1 MRRTPLVRATPGKTD
16 CASNARLEEWRAL
29 AAASRSFTIV
39 AGDFVKTGG
48 MDRANYAL
56 ADYLSRDGTRVELV
70 THRAANELAGRANVT
85 VRRVPKPLG
94 SYVLADPLLARAGRR
109 AAAARDAAGGITI
122 VNGGNCVVRAVNWV
136 HYLHAAYRPEFE
148 RSLTGARR
156 AAYHAYARRQERL
169 ALRAA
174 ELVITNSEATRRAV
188 IERIGVDERR
198 VVVVYLG
205 LDPALFAPSDAEERA
220 RARSELGF
228 AARPAVA
235 FVGALGDRRKG
246 FDTVFEAWRAL
257 TRDPAWDVDLVAVG
271 AGSELEAWRGR
282 IEQAGLSQRVRLLGF
297 RRDVPRVLA
306 ACDALVAPARYEP
319 FGLGALEALAKG
331 LPAFVSASAGVAELY
346 PSELRHLLLVEPES
360 ASELAEK
367 LGNWRTHGTA
377 DQAALVAFSERI
389 RRRDWDVV
397 SADMLAAIVERTC

>member
-1 MRRTPLVRATPGKTD
+1 
-16 CASNARLEEWRAL
+16 L
-29 AAASRSFTIV
+29 AAAPPSFTIV

-56 ADYLSRDGTRVELV
+56 ADYLSRDGARLELV
-70 THRAANELAGRANVT
+70 THRAAAELAERSNVS

-94 SYVLADPLLARAGRR
+94 SYVLGDPLLARAGRL
-109 AAAARDAAGGITI
+109 AAAARRSVHGITI
-122 VNGGNCVVRAVNWV
+122 VNGGNCVAQAVNWV
-136 HYLHAAYRPEFE
+136 HYVHAAYRPEFA
-148 RSLTGARR
+148 RSVAGARR

-174 ELVITNSEATRRAV
+174 ELVIANSEATRRAV
-188 IERIGVDERR
+188 IERVGVDERR

-205 LDPALFAPSDAEERA
+205 LDAALFTPSGAEERA
-220 RARSELGF
+220 RARRELGF
-228 AARPAVA
+228 SERPAVA

-246 FDTVFEAWRAL
+246 FDTVFEAWRVLA
-257 TRDPAWDVDLVAVG
+257 RDPGWDADLVAVG
-271 AGSELEAWRGR
+271 AGAELDAWRAR
-282 IEQAGLSQRVRLLGF
+282 SERAGLSQRLRLLGF

-331 LPAFVSASAGVAELY
+331 LPVFASAHAGVAELY
-346 PSELRHLLLVEPES
+346 PSELRHLLLEDPES

-367 LGNWRTHGTA
+367 LRRWRAHAGA
-377 DQAALVAFSERI
+377 DGASLAAFSERI
-389 RRRDWDVV
+389 RRRDWDAV
-397 SADMLAAIVERTC
+397 SRDVLATIAEHAR